1 MQANRAISVI
11 IPCWHDHAALAA
23 LLARL
28 NGLAQRARQQL
39 QLLVVDAANSPD
51 CQRICNQLGAQWLAS
66 APCRGQQLRQ
76 GAAQA
81 QHSILWFLH
90 ADAQLLGNPLLD
102 VQAVMSNGAVG
113 GFFAFRFAGPSC
125 WQSRLLE
132 QLIGWRNRFGTP
144 YGDQGLFVE
153 HSAYLACGQHSPW
166 PLFEEVDLVSNLRGV
181 GDFQRIEHGL
191 LVDPRRW
198 QRDGWWRRS
207 LSNRLL
213 ALAHACGVSAFTLA
227 RLYQRGHRPH
237 SLKP

>member
-1 MQANRAISVI
+1 MPRWQPCSPASTAWRNGHGSRCSCWSWTRPTTPSANASVTG
-11 IPCWHDHAALAA
+11 WALSA
-23 LLARL
+23 
-28 NGLAQRARQQL
+28 
-39 QLLVVDAANSPD
+39 
-51 CQRICNQLGAQWLAS
+51 LAS

-90 ADAQLLGNPLLD
+90 ADAQLLGNPLLG

-125 WQSRLLE
+125 WQSRVLE
-132 QLIGWRNRFGTP
+132 QLIGWRNRFGIP

-153 HSAYLACGQHSPW
+153 RSAYLACGQHSPW
-166 PLFEEVDLVSNLRGV
+166 PLFEEVDLVNNLRGL
-181 GDFQRIEHGL
+181 GDFQCIEHGL

-198 QRDGWWRRS
+198 QRDGWWCRS

-227 RLYQRGHRPH
+227 RLYPRGHSPT
-237 SLKP
+237 P